1 MEIHT
6 HDNENM
12 EYLHMQGFLTHA
24 ISWNPHHNPES
35 EVVVSPYFAEEE
47 NRPREVTSAHPS
59 NLTIPRIFS

>member
-47 NRPREVTSAHPS
+47 TGPEK
-59 NLTIPRIFS
+59 